1 MSHRKLFAAEM
12 RQAPDPAAKNR
23 VASLLLALDQID
35 GQTSPGAVA
44 RADCNEFADP
54 AGTLT
59 SD

>member
-1 MSHRKLFAAEM
+1 
-12 RQAPDPAAKNR
+12 

-35 GQTSPGAVA
+35 GQTSPVAGAY
-44 RADCNEFADP
+44 CNEFGDP